1 MNSRQQGQATTKSVS
16 RVVGGAD
23 MLPVVVLGAVVRSC
37 CCHIRPGH
45 LQVQVWYGHTLLQN
59 SKGTRKYR
67 IAWHAGLHA
76 FSTITFGLVAPLL
89 STALQVAKN
98 FVLPSFAIMLFCQKP
113 SHVMPFLL
121 EKYTLADPKKTLD
134 VFLEDYHCSLWT
146 ALLWLLIVRFFVV

>member
-1 MNSRQQGQATTKSVS
+1 MACRLA
-16 RVVGGAD
+16 
-23 MLPVVVLGAVVRSC
+23 
-37 CCHIRPGH
+37 
-45 LQVQVWYGHTLLQN
+45 
-59 SKGTRKYR
+59 R
-67 IAWHAGLHA
+67 IQHDN
-76 FSTITFGLVAPLL
+76 FGLVAPLGHVCPSL

-98 FVLPSFAIMLFCQKP
+98 FVLPSFAIMLFCQKL